1 MASGRGRPRL
11 GVGELGNVN
20 VNAGPDGNGFIA
32 SAYTRDASGERK
44 RIQAKGA
51 TEAEATKRLT
61 ARAANLGAMGS
72 VTANV
77 STLRQLLDL
86 WLADMIQPR
95 LVLPQ
100 TKRMYAAKA
109 NELGDMFGAIELV
122 ELRGGRLQ
130 IILNRLASEVTANE
144 YPVLRGVLNQAL
156 NYGVLTEVL
165 GANYLSVTTK
175 PLLQPLGVPLS
186 LTAEQLQLFRRE
198 FRSYVEEGTRESNRR
213 RAMLLVDVILGCGG
227 LRISEALALRH
238 RDVDFVARK
247 VDITGTVVYTPGS
260 GVTRQNRLK
269 RERQKRGLTLAEDS
283 MALSALRA
291 AVALCPSDKRRPND
305 PIFARVAPDISPWI
319 NPEIPSDHLDAV
331 TWRPAVV
338 ASLAQTELTPE
349 QLSPKTLR
357 STVATLVARG
367 EGDERAQEVL
377 AHGQVRTTKQSYIT
391 PEGKTVRLETLDALL
406 NV

>member
-1 MASGRGRPRL
+1 MK
-11 GVGELGNVN
+11 VN
-20 VNAGPDGNGFIA
+20 PGHDGNGFIA

-44 RIQAKGA
+44 RVQAKGA
-51 TEAEATKRLT
+51 TGAEAVRRLT
-61 ARAANLGAMGS
+61 TRAANLGALSS

-77 STLRQLLDL
+77 STLRELLDL
-86 WLADMIQPR
+86 WLTDMIQPR

-100 TKRMYAAKA
+100 TKRMYVAKA
-109 NELGDMFGAIELV
+109 NELGDMFGAIELA

-130 IILNRLASEVTANE
+130 VILNRLASEVTANE

-165 GANYLSVTTK
+165 SANYLSVTTK
-175 PLLQPLGVPLS
+175 PPLRPLGVPLS

-198 FRSYVEEGTRESNRR
+198 FRSYIEEGTRESNRG

-238 RDVDFVARK
+238 RDVDFAARK

-283 MALSALRA
+283 MALNALRA
-291 AVALCPSDKRRPND
+291 AVALCPADKRSPND
-305 PIFARVAPDISPWI
+305 PIFARVEPDISPWM
-319 NPEIPSDHLDAV
+319 NPEIPSFHVDAV

-338 ASLAQTELTPE
+338 KSLAQTELTPE

-406 NV
+406 HV